1 MTSALP
7 ARPAR
12 GSEPPAPTIKED
24 DMTAPDATFTTRQP
38 GRFRTAGAGAGQ
50 PPPGRL
56 WTHQETAD
64 FLGIPPA
71 TLHQLNYKGTA
82 PRSFKVGR
90 HRRYDPR
97 DVWAWLAG
105 RASDRR

>member
-1 MTSALP
+1 MQRTEIAPAVPARRAGPRPPGDQPAPNQRLP
-7 ARPAR
+7 A
-12 GSEPPAPTIKED
+12 
-24 DMTAPDATFTTRQP
+24 
-38 GRFRTAGAGAGQ
+38 
-50 PPPGRL
+50 RL

-64 FLGIPPA
+64 FLGIPVA

-97 DVWAWLAG
+97 DVWAWLSE